1 MNDRAPSL
9 MRRMLVVSV
18 LAGLLL
24 AASIVLGLSL
34 GSTGGGSDFWNW
46 AFGDA
51 SDPVLETIVW
61 NIRLPR
67 VLMAALV
74 GAVLSLG
81 GLVFQA
87 LLRNPLAEPYILGI
101 SGGSAVGAIIGILMG
116 RSRFPGVSIT
126 AFAGS
131 MATLALILLL
141 ASNARSEKRLPAA
154 FRRHGQL
161 VLHGGHHVLVS
172 MTQDSRLHNIIYW
185 LMGDLA
191 SADMGQVKI
200 VCLMVLPCVVLIFC
214 LSHAMNLL
222 LMGRNGPDHGVNIA
236 VVTLALLTVTS
247 LMVSLTVSA
256 CGLLRFVG
264 LVIPH
269 LLRLILGPDHR
280 VSFRPAFLAE
290 APTWCF
296 CDVLARVLPQQGEMP
311 AGVITAMIGAPLFVS
326 CLEVRIMTDA
336 LTVKDLSY
344 DYAGRP
350 VLSDVSFAAGRG
362 SFSIIIGPNGSG
374 KTTLMKIMAGVLHHP
389 DVVPKIFMKPLNRYG
404 RKRLARRL
412 AFVPQSV
419 PAFPLPCAR

>member
-24 AASIVLGLSL
+24 AASIVLGISL

-116 RSRFPGVSIT
+116 LSRFPGVSIT

-141 ASNARSEKRLPAA
+141 ASERSILKKDSLLLSGVMVNSFCTAVIM
-154 FRRHGQL
+154 F
-161 VLHGGHHVLVS
+161 LVS

-222 LMGRNGPDHGVNIA
+222 LMGKEMARTMGVNIA

-256 CGLLRFVG
+256 CGLLGFVG

-280 VSFRPAFLAE
+280 VLVPACILGGGAYMVL
-290 APTWCF
+290 

-311 AGVITAMIGAPLFVS
+311 AGVITAMIGAPLFVFLLKRS
-326 CLEVRIMTDA
+326 
-336 LTVKDLSY
+336 
-344 DYAGRP
+344 
-350 VLSDVSFAAGRG
+350 G
-362 SFSIIIGPNGSG
+362 S
-374 KTTLMKIMAGVLHHP
+374 
-389 DVVPKIFMKPLNRYG
+389 
-404 RKRLARRL
+404 
-412 AFVPQSV
+412 
-419 PAFPLPCAR
+419 